1 MPQLRPLRLVEMQ
14 LTARKPQDHTWLE
27 EGADTAET
35 PHQTMMRE
43 YEARRC
49 HICQCKYPSFGFGP
63 PLRASGATL
72 WSCLPHR
79 DEVDRI
85 ARGVSPS
92 PAEQQP
98 RLL

>member
-1 MPQLRPLRLVEMQ
+1 MQ

-35 PHQTMMRE
+35 PHQTMIRE

-63 PLRASGATL
+63 PLKAGGPAI
-72 WSCLPHR
+72 WSCLAHR
-79 DEVDRI
+79 NQTDRI
-85 ARGVSPS
+85 AQGIGAA
-92 PAEQQP
+92 PAKPQL
-98 RLL
+98 RLR

>member
-1 MPQLRPLRLVEMQ
+1 MPQLCPLRLVQMQ
-14 LTARKPQDHTWLE
+14 LSARKAPDDGWAIEDAPT
-27 EGADTAET
+27 TET
-35 PHQTMMRE
+35 PHQAMMRE

-63 PLRASGATL
+63 PLKASGPTI
-72 WSCLPHR
+72 WSCLTHR

-85 ARGVSPS
+85 ARGVAAV
-92 PAEQQP
+92 PAEPQP

>member
-1 MPQLRPLRLVEMQ
+1 MQ
-14 LTARKPQDHTWLE
+14 LSARKVPDDGWVIE
-27 EGADTAET
+27 EARTTET
-35 PHQTMMRE
+35 PHQAMMRE

-63 PLRASGATL
+63 PLKASDPTI
-72 WSCLPHR
+72 WSCLTHR

-85 ARGVSPS
+85 ARGVAVV
-92 PAEQQP
+92 PAEPQP